1 MIRTPMVRGFG
12 VPLLLCAFGSGCA
25 AQFVSP
31 YSADVQKRASD
42 MISEVS
48 AWEVQMRV
56 AAGTP
61 QADPRHP
68 DVTATFARWNG
79 EVEAMA
85 ATEAAL
91 DPHVIACDKVAAI
104 VVRGSSI
111 VVPQPAPSSA
121 AAGASAGPLASGPPQ
136 GCPAQIFQN
145 LSSTLADLQQV
156 VELNCELPWMT
167 PADFQ
172 AIADAKANAGVKSA
186 AASAPRPGAAR
197 PTADQQSAA
206 TTRCAKLFSPPSI
219 DGKLN
224 PGHGVLVAP
233 VIGQLYDI
241 VYVETRKNTTATK

>member
-1 MIRTPMVRGFG
+1 MIRTLRVRGFG
-12 VPLLLCAFGSGCA
+12 VPLLLGAFASGCA

-56 AAGTP
+56 SAGTP

-68 DVTATFARWNG
+68 DMTATFARWNG

-104 VVRGSSI
+104 VARGSSI
-111 VVPQPAPSSA
+111 VVPQPTASSGAP
-121 AAGASAGPLASGPPQ
+121 GASASPPANGPPQ

-145 LSSTLADLQQV
+145 LSSTLAELQQV

-167 PADFQ
+167 AADFQ
-172 AIADAKANAGVKSA
+172 AIADAKANAGPRA
-186 AASAPRPGAAR
+186 AVAPAPKAGAVR

-206 TTRCAKLFSPPSI
+206 AARCAKLFSPPSI
-219 DGKLN
+219 NGKLN
-224 PGHGVLVAP
+224 PGHGVLIAP

>member
-1 MIRTPMVRGFG
+1 MIRTRLVRGFG
-12 VPLLLCAFGSGCA
+12 VPLLLCAFVSGCA
-25 AQFVSP
+25 VQFVSP

-42 MISEVS
+42 MIAEVG

-56 AAGTP
+56 SAGTP

-68 DVTATFARWNG
+68 DMTVTFARWNG

-104 VVRGSSI
+104 VARGSSI
-111 VVPQPAPSSA
+111 VVPQPASSPA
-121 AAGASAGPLASGPPQ
+121 AAGASANPPASGPPQ

-145 LSSTLADLQQV
+145 LSSTLAELQQV

-167 PADFQ
+167 AADFQ
-172 AIADAKANAGVKSA
+172 AIADAKANAGVKSTA
-186 AASAPRPGAAR
+186 AAAPKPGAIR
-197 PTADQQSAA
+197 PTADQQNAA
-206 TTRCAKLFSPPSI
+206 AARCARLFNPPSVN
-219 DGKLN
+219 GKLN

-233 VIGQLYDI
+233 VTGQLYDI
-241 VYVETRKNTTATK
+241 VYLETRKNTTATK

>member
-1 MIRTPMVRGFG
+1 MIRTLLVRGFG
-12 VPLLLCAFGSGCA
+12 VPLLLGALGSGCA
-25 AQFVSP
+25 VQFVSP

-56 AAGTP
+56 SAGTP

-68 DVTATFARWNG
+68 NMTATFARWNG

-104 VVRGSSI
+104 VARGS
-111 VVPQPAPSSA
+111 VVLPQPAPSSS
-121 AAGASAGPLASGPPQ
+121 AAGAAPSAPTSGPPQ

-145 LSSTLADLQQV
+145 LSSTLALLQQV
-156 VELNCELPWMT
+156 IELNCELPWMT
-167 PADFQ
+167 PADFA
-172 AIADAKANAGVKSA
+172 AIADAKANAGVKSTT
-186 AASAPRPGAAR
+186 AASPKPGSVR

-206 TTRCAKLFSPPSI
+206 AARCAKLFSPPTV

>member
-1 MIRTPMVRGFG
+1 MIRTSLVRGFG
-12 VPLLLCAFGSGCA
+12 VPLLLGAFASGCA
-25 AQFVSP
+25 VQFVSP

-56 AAGTP
+56 SAGTP

-68 DVTATFARWNG
+68 DMTATFAKWNG

-104 VVRGSSI
+104 VAQRSI
-111 VVPQPAPSSA
+111 MVPQPASSSGA
-121 AAGASAGPLASGPPQ
+121 PAASASPPASGPPQ

-167 PADFQ
+167 AADFQ
-172 AIADAKANAGVKSA
+172 AIADAKANAGVKST
-186 AASAPRPGAAR
+186 ASAAPRPGAAR
-197 PTADQQSAA
+197 PTADTQNAA
-206 TTRCAKLFSPPSI
+206 AARCARLFNPPSVN
-219 DGKLN
+219 GKPN